1 MLKLYSL
8 NESNKKARWTKR
20 ASGGPYEAKYYCILV
35 KPFHVAEVLTMG

>member
-1 MLKLYSL
+1 MLKLYGFNRSD
-8 NESNKKARWTKR
+8 KKARRTKR

>member
-1 MLKLYSL
+1 MLKLYGL
-8 NESNKKARWTKR
+8 NESNKKVRRTKR

>member
-1 MLKLYSL
+1 MLKPYGL
-8 NESNKKARWTKR
+8 NKSNKKARRTKC